1 MHKQVASDLPFHYI
15 EDIQLGP
22 YIAFKYKTKVTL
34 YMITNKIELKEY
46 IRNDRER
53 NLGKNVSA
61 IKYWLLLLY
70 GADRAKSYRYLK
82 ALRKY
87 EWSITQKGNHSN
99 INFYYLIVW
108 AFRKL
113 RYNRLCIKYNIVI
126 KPNVVGQGLYLPH
139 LVGGGIII
147 NCNSMGCDCRV
158 NVGVVVGN
166 KKKDDL
172 AVIGNGVDLA
182 TGCKVIGNVV
192 IGDNVT
198 VAPNAVVV
206 KDVPDNA
213 IVGGVPAKIIKF
225 KV

>member
-1 MHKQVASDLPFHYI
+1 
-15 EDIQLGP
+15 
-22 YIAFKYKTKVTL
+22 
-34 YMITNKIELKEY
+34 MISSRTELKNF
-46 IRNDRER
+46 IKKDRDA
-53 NLGKNVSA
+53 NLGLHVSV
-61 IKYWLLLLY
+61 IQYWMLLIY
-70 GADRAKSYRYLK
+70 GADRAKAFRFLK
-82 ALRKY
+82 SLRKY
-87 EWSITQKGNHSN
+87 EWSVTQKTNHSSN
-99 INFYYLIVW
+99 ILYAIVSLY
-108 AFRKL
+108 RKL
-113 RYNRLCIKYNIVI
+113 RYNRLCSKYNIVI
-126 KPNVVGQGLYLPH
+126 KPNVVGYGLYLPH
-139 LVGGGIII
+139 IVGGGIII
-147 NCNSMGCDCRV
+147 NCNSMGCNCRV